1 MYKRQEPPVSV
12 PIANVHNPAL
22 TAAAEP
28 ELEPPGTFSKSQ
40 GLRQVGVLVLIPKVP
55 NANSTRFVLP
65 IITDFCSMKSSVIF
79 ELDSAM
85 FFSRIFDPAE
95 VILPFTSTRSF
106 NPIIIPVRIS
116 LLPLFM

>member
-1 MYKRQEPPVSV
+1 
-12 PIANVHNPAL
+12 
-22 TAAAEP
+22 
-28 ELEPPGTFSKSQ
+28 
-40 GLRQVGVLVLIPKVP
+40 
-55 NANSTRFVLP
+55 
-65 IITDFCSMKSSVIF
+65 MKSSVIF

-116 LLPLFM
+116 LLPLLK